1 MTTTTRTLPPHGER
15 RCYLRGC
22 RRPECCKANY
32 QYMTRLR
39 LDTIRG
45 HNRRTPATQSRAHI
59 QQLIALGWSQTQIGD
74 TTRISR
80 RTISEILDGRRT
92 VSNATALAILST
104 PIGPPPPPR
113 DTDATG
119 TMRRI
124 RALVA
129 IGWPLAHVAPR
140 IGLYVT
146 ALGHIAR
153 GNHDTVRATT
163 AEAVAAEYRHL
174 SRIPGPSTR
183 ARNYAAAQGWH
194 GPLAWDDI
202 DDPGAQPELDPDTD
216 HKPDQFENAR
226 HVAAE
231 IQHLAAFNLSED
243 EIATRVGRS
252 AKYVHEQLA
261 GRRGPGWRSRLE
273 EAA

>member
-1 MTTTTRTLPPHGER
+1 MTTARTEAPHGER

-32 QYMTRLR
+32 QYMTHLR

-45 HNRRTPATQSRAHI
+45 NNRRTPATQSRAHI

-74 TTRISR
+74 TTRVSR

-119 TMRRI
+119 TVRRI

-129 IGWPLAHVAPR
+129 IGWPLAQIAPHV
-140 IGLYVT
+140 GMHVT

-153 GNHDTVRATT
+153 GNHDTVRVAT
-163 AEAVAAEYRHL
+163 AEAVAAEYRRL

-183 ARNYAAAQGWH
+183 ARNHAVNQGWH

-202 DDPGAQPELDPDTD
+202 DNPEAQPELEADAD
-216 HKPDQFENAR
+216 HKPDQTETAR
-226 HVAAE
+226 HISSE
-231 IQHLAAFNLSED
+231 IQHLAAFNIPEH
-243 EIATRVGRS
+243 EIAKRVGRS
-252 AKYVHEQLA
+252 KSYVHEQLA
-261 GRRGPGWRSRLE
+261 GRRGPGWRQQLDT
-273 EAA
+273 AA